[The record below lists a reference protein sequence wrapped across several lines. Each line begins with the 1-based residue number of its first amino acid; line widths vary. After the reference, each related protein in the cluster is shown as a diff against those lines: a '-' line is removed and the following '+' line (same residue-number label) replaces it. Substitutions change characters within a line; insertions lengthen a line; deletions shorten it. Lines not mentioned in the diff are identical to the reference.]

1 MLLSHICI
9 WFKISV
15 QALFLYAW
23 FGKTAAF
30 YERVLH
36 LLRTENILFTKIF
49 QSLANSSHEQIPPDL
64 RIQLRRYNANA
75 SYTELDINY
84 EALDAIEIE
93 HNIQIDRTVINSGM
107 IALVFRGTDA
117 SGAPV
122 IVKLR
127 RRNIT
132 ETLHKGCQSITDLY
146 NTVAHW
152 YPQNIYVRILRPFI
166 RNIDDI
172 IDQCNF
178 SREIAN
184 LKVAKED
191 FAPLSFIQIPTVYN
205 RSEQA
210 ETESDEIEYIL
221 MEYIDGV
228 HTLPTSTPIDVRLKY
243 MEQYFTCFF
252 FALIANTIHNTDL
265 HSGNILFTESG
276 IGMIDYGMAVQ
287 LNDEWHDA
295 MLSIAELV
303 KEKRPVNEI
312 DFIETFKG
320 IFEPPLNKAEI
331 HNVRVV
337 EELCAGILQPML
349 DNMEQDE
356 LKVTDN
362 LMRISQELGRSV
374 ELNRN
379 MYSLILGYS
388 MMSGQNVI
396 MGLNH
401 PHKDIIREMQERAMN
416 KAFMLVMS

>member
-1 MLLSHICI
+1 MLLTHICI
-9 WFKISV
+9 WVKISI

-49 QSLANSSHEQIPPDL
+49 QSLANSSHEQIPSDL
-64 RIQLRRYNANA
+64 RVQLRRYNANA
-75 SYTELDINY
+75 SYTDADINY
-84 EALDAIEIE
+84 EALDEIE
-93 HNIQIDRTVINSGM
+93 TEYGIQIDRTVINSGM
-107 IALVFRGTDA
+107 IALVFKGVDA

-122 IVKLR
+122 IVKLKR
-127 RRNIT
+127 RGIT
-132 ETLHKGCQSITDLY
+132 ESLRTGCQSITDLY
-146 NTVAHW
+146 NTVAQW

-172 IDQCNF
+172 INQCNF

-184 LKVAKED
+184 LKTAKED
-191 FAPLSFIQIPTVYN
+191 FVPLTFIQIPTVYN
-205 RSEQA
+205 HSE
-210 ETESDEIEYIL
+210 EESGEIEYIL

-228 HTLPTSTPIDVRLKY
+228 HTLPPSTHIDVRLKY
-243 MEQYFTCFF
+243 MEQYFICFF

-303 KEKRPVNEI
+303 REKRPISEI

-331 HNVRVV
+331 QNVRVV

-401 PHKDIIREMQERAMN
+401 PYKDIIRELQDKAMD
-416 KAFMLVMS
+416 KAFMLVMT

>member
-1 MLLSHICI
+1 MLLAHIYI
-9 WFKISV
+9 WVKISI

-49 QSLANSSHEQIPPDL
+49 QSLANSSHEQIPPEL
-64 RIQLRRYNANA
+64 RDQLRRYNANA
-75 SYTELDINY
+75 SYTDADINY
-84 EALDAIEIE
+84 EVLDEIEIE
-93 HNIQIDRTVINSGM
+93 HGIQIDRTVINSGM
-107 IALVFRGTDA
+107 IALVFKGIDA
-117 SGAPV
+117 SGTPV

-127 RRNIT
+127 RRGIT
-132 ETLHKGCQSITDLY
+132 ESLRAGCRSITDLY
-146 NTVAHW
+146 NTVAQW
-152 YPQNIYVRILRPFI
+152 YPQNIYIRILRPFI

-184 LKVAKED
+184 LKTAKED
-191 FAPLSFIQIPTVYN
+191 FIPLTFIQIPTVYN
-205 RSEQA
+205 RPDQ
-210 ETESDEIEYIL
+210 TNQTNQTEYIL

-228 HTLPTSTPIDVRLKY
+228 HTLPPSTPHDVRLKY
-243 MEQYFTCFF
+243 MEQYFICFF

-265 HSGNILFTESG
+265 HSGNIIFTESG

-303 KEKRPVNEI
+303 REKRPVHEI

-331 HNVRVV
+331 QNVRVV
-337 EELCAGILQPML
+337 EELCADILQPML

-362 LMRISQELGRSV
+362 LMLISQELGRSV

-379 MYSLILGYS
+379 MYALILGYS

-401 PHKDIIREMQERAMN
+401 PYKDTIRELQDRAMD